1 MSIKKENPKN
11 YIGRTEEGIKKLL
24 EREKEKVGNPT
35 HLKQRRKRHIKDP
48 RIRLR
53 EGARVRALNKGIEFA
68 IDTYKD
74 VPEVPGFCPIYKVPL
89 FVGKGVSTDNSP
101 TLDRIDNNKGYI
113 KGNIHIIS
121 RKANQMKSNGSFK
134 DIEMLYNYMKKQ
146 YLERRRCDI

>member
-1 MSIKKENPKN
+1 MSAKKENPSN
-11 YIGRTEEGIKKLL
+11 YIGRTEEAIRRLI
-24 EREKEKVGNPT
+24 EREKAKVGNPIY
-35 HLKQRRKRHIKDP
+35 LKQRRKRHIKDP

-53 EGARVRALNKGIEFA
+53 EGARTRALKKGIEFD

-74 VPEVPGFCPIYKVPL
+74 VPDVPEFCPIYKIPL

-121 RKANQMKSNGSFK
+121 RKANQMKSNGNFK